1 MKSLFGSYTYT
12 WWQIGLLK
20 ILLVAIGLM
29 IGAFASGVIQAI
41 FWPLLALSVVI
52 YVVIMWQTFRP
63 GSPTR
68 RANSN

>member
-1 MKSLFGSYTYT
+1 MKSLFGTYTYT

-29 IGAFASGVIQAI
+29 IGAFASGFIQSI

-68 RANSN
+68 RASNN